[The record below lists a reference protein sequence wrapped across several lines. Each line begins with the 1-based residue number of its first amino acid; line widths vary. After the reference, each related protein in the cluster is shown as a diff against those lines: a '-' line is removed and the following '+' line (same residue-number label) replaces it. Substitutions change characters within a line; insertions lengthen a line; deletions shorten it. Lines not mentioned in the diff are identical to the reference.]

1 METIKILGIVG
12 SAKKD
17 GNTAKLVSKALEGA
31 ETVPGIAT
39 ELFELAGKNIAHC
52 LACFKCMEKGE
63 CVIRDDLDIL
73 TQKYMDADGILWG
86 SPVYVMSVP
95 GIMKSA
101 LDRLGNVVLGRFM
114 SERGEVP
121 RFNKV
126 CGVIGNGGSPHGG
139 QELVLNFLIDLCLGM
154 NGIVISG
161 DTQLG
166 SLIGAAACSGLDPT
180 SKDSVLKDEEG
191 LNCAKNLGKRVAET
205 TKIFK
210 AGKSALEKELPKEY
224 FYTWGG
230 LT

>member
-1 METIKILGIVG
+1 MEKIKILGIVG

-17 GNTAKLVSKALEGA
+17 GNTAKLVAKALEGA
-31 ETVPGIAT
+31 VAIPNVET
-39 ELFELAGKNIAHC
+39 ELYELAGKNIAHC
-52 LACFKCMEKGE
+52 LACFKCMEKGQ
-63 CVIRDDLDIL
+63 CVIKDDLDVLI
-73 TQKYMDADGILWG
+73 QKFMEADGILWG

-114 SERGEVP
+114 LKTGEIP

-126 CGVIGNGGSPHGG
+126 CGVISNGGSQHGG
-139 QELVLNFLIDLCLGM
+139 QELVLNFLIDLCLGI
-154 NGIVISG
+154 NSIVISG

-166 SLIGAAACSGLDPT
+166 SLIGAAACSGLDPL
-180 SKDSVLKDEEG
+180 SKDSVLKDDEG
-191 LNCAKNLGKRVAET
+191 MNCARNLGKRVAET

-224 FYTWGG
+224 FYTWEV
-230 LT
+230 